1 MKKLKKPSAL
11 KLGDLV
17 SVVAASSPF
26 DTPAFLEGVRILES
40 WGLVVKYQK
49 NIFDRT
55 PYLAGSDVRRFT
67 ELKQALADKNIKAIF
82 FARGGYGAMRLLD
95 KLSKIKL
102 PTTPKIILG
111 YSDLTALHLFFASKA
126 GWVTFYGPV
135 VAKDIGPKS
144 DKLTLTS
151 LKTAI
156 TSTEALGEIKLTGAQ
171 TLRRGN
177 STGTITGG
185 CLSLITALM
194 GTPYEID
201 TDNKILFLEDTNE
214 KPYAVDRML
223 TQLKIAGKF
232 KKCRGLIVGSLNGP
246 NPLKHY
252 AEAILSV
259 LDDKKMP
266 IIINVS
272 AGHSPKKLTL
282 PLGVQ
287 VKLDATNKKLTYL
300 ESAAT

>member
-1 MKKLKKPSAL
+1 MKKIQKPQAL
-11 KLGDLV
+11 KPGDLV
-17 SVVAASSPF
+17 RVVAASSPF
-26 DTPAFLEGVRILES
+26 DKDAFFEGVRILES

-49 NIFDRT
+49 NIFERT
-55 PYLAGSDVRRFT
+55 PYLAGSDGRRFA
-67 ELKQALADKNIKAIF
+67 ELKEALADKQTKAIF

-111 YSDLTALHLFFASKA
+111 YSDLTALHLFFMNKA
-126 GWVTFYGPV
+126 GWTTFYGPV

-144 DKLTLTS
+144 EKLTLTS
-151 LKTAI
+151 LKAAI
-156 TSTEALGEIKLTGAQ
+156 TSTEPLGEINLAGAQ
-171 TLRRGN
+171 ILKRGTA
-177 STGTITGG
+177 SGKIIGG
-185 CLSLITALM
+185 CLSLIAALM

-201 TDNKILFLEDTNE
+201 SDGKILFLEDINE

-223 TQLKIAGKF
+223 TQLEIAGKF
-232 KKCRGLIVGSLNGP
+232 KKCRGLIVGSMAGP

-259 LDDKKMP
+259 LGDKKFP
-266 IIINVS
+266 IVMNVS

-282 PLGVQ
+282 PLNVL
-287 VKLDATNKKLTYL
+287 VKLDTNNKTLTYL
-300 ESAAT
+300 ESAAK